1 MRKQRKERGRQSD
14 ISGLLSLEACISVL
28 IFMMMMLILAGLFRM
43 FMAQNA
49 TAHAVLETAQ
59 SLSLDAYAGE
69 KIGNGGWG
77 SESVGDLI
85 NGLFGLY
92 YDNDFS
98 SYDNW
103 FGEAADRDADVGEVV
118 KRRFTAYISGGDENE
133 ADELLE
139 RLNVVNGLGG
149 IDFTGSRVE
158 NGTLYVNVKY
168 KLKYDF
174 QIGGLGQVDVEQEAC
189 AKLWQ

>member
-1 MRKQRKERGRQSD
+1 MKKQGKEKRSQGD

-49 TAHAVLETAQ
+49 TAHAALETAQ
-59 SLSLDAYAGE
+59 SLSLDAYAGK
-69 KIGNGGWG
+69 KIGNG
-77 SESVGDLI
+77 SLDSVGDLI
-85 NGLFGLY
+85 NGLFGLFN
-92 YDNDFS
+92 DDDFS

-103 FGEAADRDADVGEVV
+103 FGEEADQDANVEEVV
-118 KRRFTAYISGGDENE
+118 KRRFTAYLSGGDTSG

-139 RLNVVNGLGG
+139 RLNVVDGLEG
-149 IDFTGSRVE
+149 IDFSGSRVE
-158 NGTLYVNVKY
+158 NGKLYVSVKY

-174 QIGGLGQVDVEQEAC
+174 QIGGLGQVEVEQEAC